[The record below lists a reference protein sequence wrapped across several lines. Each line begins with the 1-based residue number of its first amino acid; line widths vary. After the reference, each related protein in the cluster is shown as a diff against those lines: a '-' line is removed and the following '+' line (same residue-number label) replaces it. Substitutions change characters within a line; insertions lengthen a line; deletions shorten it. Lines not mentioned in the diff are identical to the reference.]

1 MELIGKLVNFI
12 MSTISNW
19 IGSNELIR
27 DVFKIKDNKTINNEI
42 VQTSLIK
49 WRFYIDKILLNTYC
63 NKF

>member
-27 DVFKIKDNKTINNEI
+27 DIFKIKDNKTINNEI
-42 VQTSLIK
+42 VQTSLIE
-49 WRFYIDKILLNTYC
+49 WRFCLFYKY
-63 NKF
+63 